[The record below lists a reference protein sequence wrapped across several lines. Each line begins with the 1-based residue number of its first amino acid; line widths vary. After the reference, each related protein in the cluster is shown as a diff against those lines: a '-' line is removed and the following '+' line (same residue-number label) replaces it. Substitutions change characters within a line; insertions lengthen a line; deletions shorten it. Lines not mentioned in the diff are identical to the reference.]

1 MDSGRRRPSTTL
13 PPLRLHPQSSC
24 GRGREPRWGR
34 TGEREAPTAGLW
46 GRPVASFLPVAGSL
60 LERTPWPAPPRSAIL
75 PAIPHLGTSPSPR
88 RCWLC
93 VQGLTPP
100 PSVQGRH
107 PTRGPWR
114 PNSPSL
120 TPGPGRP
127 RAQLRGFRSQAPPRR
142 PHPRTPGSAGN
153 RQDSLPRQMQSFPH
167 HITGG
172 SPHSEEKGWW
182 SRQK

>member
-1 MDSGRRRPSTTL
+1 MDSGRRGPSTTL

-34 TGEREAPTAGLW
+34 TGEREAPTAGSR

-75 PAIPHLGTSPSPR
+75 PAFPHLGASPSPR

-107 PTRGPWR
+107 TARGPWR
-114 PNSPSL
+114 PNTPSL

-127 RAQLRGFRSQAPPRR
+127 EPSSEVSGLRLRPTAPP
-142 PHPRTPGSAGN
+142 PTPGSAGDP
-153 RQDSLPRQMQSFPH
+153 QDSLSRQMKSFFH
-167 HITGG
+167 HVTGG